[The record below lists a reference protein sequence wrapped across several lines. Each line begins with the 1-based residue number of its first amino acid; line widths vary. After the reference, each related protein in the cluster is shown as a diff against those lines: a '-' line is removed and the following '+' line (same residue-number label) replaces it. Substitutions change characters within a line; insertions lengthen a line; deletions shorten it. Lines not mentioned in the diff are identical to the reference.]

1 MFFKSDVLDI
11 KRRVMDYELMI
22 SSVPLYA
29 KAACYTLYLAFFAIV
44 LSIIIGFFCSLVLYF
59 KVRFLSFFVKAYIEL
74 SRNTPL
80 LIQLFFLHFGLKIE
94 AHICAVAALAFLG
107 GSYMAEAFRSGLE
120 AVDKIQLE
128 SGLSI
133 GLNKAQL
140 IIYIIIPQALIV
152 SFPAIGA
159 NIIFLLKETSVV
171 SIISLTDLVA
181 TAKDL
186 ISVYYATD
194 EALLML
200 VVSYLVILAP
210 ISFAIWFLER
220 RIKYATFGN

>member
-1 MFFKSDVLDI
+1 
-11 KRRVMDYELMI
+11 MDYELMV
-22 SSVPLYA
+22 SSIPLYA
-29 KAACYTLYLAFFAIV
+29 KAACYTLYLAFCAVV
-44 LSIIIGFFCSLVLYF
+44 LSLIIGLFCALVLYF
-59 KVRFLSFFVKAYIEL
+59 KVRFLSYFIKAYIEL

-107 GSYMAEAFRSGLE
+107 GSYMAEAFRGGLE
-120 AVDKIQLE
+120 AVEKIQLE

-133 GLNKAQL
+133 GLSKLQL

-159 NIIFLLKETSVV
+159 NMIFLLKETSVV
-171 SIISLTDLVA
+171 SIISITDLVA

-186 ISVYYATD
+186 ISVYYAAD

-200 VVSYLVILAP
+200 VASYLIVLVP
-210 ISFAIWFLER
+210 ISLGIWFLEK
-220 RIKYATFGN
+220 RIKYAAFGN

>member
-1 MFFKSDVLDI
+1 
-11 KRRVMDYELMI
+11 MDYELMI
-22 SSVPLYA
+22 ASIPLYA
-29 KAACYTLYLAFFAIV
+29 KAACYTLYLAFCAV
-44 LSIIIGFFCSLVLYF
+44 TLSLIIGLFCSLVLYF
-59 KVRFLSFFVKAYIEL
+59 KVRYLSFFVKVYIEI

-107 GSYMAEAFRSGLE
+107 GSYMAEAFRGGLE
-120 AVDKIQLE
+120 AVEKIQLE

-133 GLNKAQL
+133 GLSRLQL
-140 IIYIIIPQALIV
+140 IAYIILPQALMI

-159 NIIFLLKETSVV
+159 NMIFLLKETSVV
-171 SIISLTDLVA
+171 SIISITDLVA

-200 VVSYLVILAP
+200 VISYLIVLVP
-210 ISFAIWFLER
+210 ISFAIWFLEK
-220 RIKYATFGN
+220 RIKYAAFGN

>member
-1 MFFKSDVLDI
+1 G
-11 KRRVMDYELMI
+11 
-22 SSVPLYA
+22 
-29 KAACYTLYLAFFAIV
+29 YTLYLAFSAIV
-44 LSIIIGFFCSLVLYF
+44 LSLIIGLFCSLVLYF
-59 KVRFLSFFVKAYIEL
+59 KVRFLSFFIKVYIEI

-107 GSYMAEAFRSGLE
+107 GSYMAEAFRGGLE
-120 AVDKIQLE
+120 AVERIQLE

-133 GLNKAQL
+133 GLNRLQL
-140 IIYIIIPQALIV
+140 IIYIILPQALMI

-159 NIIFLLKETSVV
+159 NMIFLLKETSVV
-171 SIISLTDLVA
+171 SIISITDLVA

-194 EALLML
+194 EALFML
-200 VVSYLVILAP
+200 VISYLIVLVP
-210 ISFAIWFLER
+210 ISFAIWFLEK
-220 RIKYATFGN
+220 RIKYAAFGN

>member
-1 MFFKSDVLDI
+1 
-11 KRRVMDYELMI
+11 MDYELMI
-22 SSVPLYA
+22 SSIPLYA
-29 KAACYTLYLAFFAIV
+29 KAACYTVYLAFCAIV
-44 LSIIIGFFCSLVLYF
+44 LSVVIGLLCSLILYF

-107 GSYMAEAFRSGLE
+107 GSYMAEAFRGGLE
-120 AVDKIQLE
+120 AVEKIQLE

-133 GLNKAQL
+133 GLSKIQL
-140 IIYIIIPQALIV
+140 VIYIIIPQALIV

-159 NIIFLLKETSVV
+159 NMIFLLKETSVV
-171 SIISLTDLVA
+171 SIISITDLVA

-200 VVSYLVILAP
+200 VVSYLIVLTP
-210 ISFAIWFLER
+210 ISFGIWFLEK
-220 RIKYATFGN
+220 RIKYAAFGN